1 MPDSDDFSLFN
12 NLRGL
17 ISLVDQLRDIGVSDY
32 ISLPR
37 IAVLGT
43 QSAGKSSLLESVIG
57 YDFLPRGGGVVTR
70 RPLEL
75 RMVREKMIAKPYGVF
90 KGFADKIEDFDKIRY
105 SQKPINLYSKNIYRK
120 TIEMLTDK
128 VAGGNKGIVDDPIV
142 LTVYSPD
149 CPDLT
154 IIDLP
159 GICRNPTGD
168 QPKNIDQITINMV
181 TKYCRDERTVIL
193 AVVPANQDMAT
204 SDSLQIARQ
213 LDPEGKRTLG
223 VVTKIDIMDKGTD
236 ARQMLSNEE
245 IPLALGYVGVKGR
258 SQQDINDKMKVAE
271 A

>member
-1 MPDSDDFSLFN
+1 
-12 NLRGL
+12 
-17 ISLVDQLRDIGVSDY
+17 
-32 ISLPR
+32 
-37 IAVLGT
+37 
-43 QSAGKSSLLESVIG
+43 
-57 YDFLPRGGGVVTR
+57 
-70 RPLEL
+70 
-75 RMVREKMIAKPYGVF
+75 
-90 KGFADKIEDFDKIRY
+90 
-105 SQKPINLYSKNIYRK
+105 
-120 TIEMLTDK
+120 MLTDK

-159 GICRNPTGD
+159 GICRNATGD

-236 ARQMLSNEE
+236 ARSMLSNEE